1 MCALVNEGE
10 DPLVVQGITGTL
22 HDPNDLAQV
31 KMNFT
36 GVSINETLAGDSEI
50 SYSYRFM
57 MPANTPLETFHMMFH
72 IFYTS
77 GESQQQGVSTF
88 YNSTV
93 EMYENDEFD
102 WHTFSVTAEKV
113 GMFVAVVG
121 TAIALAL
128 YAHDGNSNA
137 MQSSSSSTGTSSR
150 ARGKGSS
157 KKGSKKRN

>member
-1 MCALVNEGE
+1 MCTLVNEGE

-22 HDPNDLAQV
+22 HDPSDLSQV

-72 IFYTS
+72 VFYTS
-77 GESQQQGVSTF
+77 GESQQQGMSTF

-93 EMYENDEFD
+93 EMYDNDEFD
-102 WHTFSVTAEKV
+102 WQTFSVTVEKV

-121 TAIALAL
+121 TAVALIVYAQDSSIASA
-128 YAHDGNSNA
+128 
-137 MQSSSSSTGTSSR
+137 QSQGVPTSTGTRS
-150 ARGKGSS
+150 RGKGS
-157 KKGSKKRN
+157 KKSSKKRN